1 MIELKKYTLR
11 TDQGP
16 YLELN
21 EDDVEVDLSN
31 NLFMLF
37 DGFGGS
43 NVGDKTVRE
52 LKDNIKKFYTR
63 IGGDPDSTLP
73 FYYSYRYLLEGNAL
87 INSMHYAHKLLI
99 EQNSQLEISSRGGS
113 SAVVGALD
121 ENIITLSSTGN
132 CLCYLFRDG
141 HLDTLMSPDTVSYF
155 SFDHYQRHYH
165 TAPLSGFGL
174 FEDLHLNVK
183 ELKLMDGDTLIF
195 LSDGVYSRL
204 DRSEVIFVLNKQNST
219 DEEKIDDLFD
229 MANERGNMD
238 NQSALII
245 QF

>member
-1 MIELKKYTLR
+1 MIELKKFTYR
-11 TDQGP
+11 THQGP

-43 NVGDKTVRE
+43 NSGDRAVRE
-52 LKDNIKKFYTR
+52 LKENIKKFYTK

-73 FYYSYRYLLEGNAL
+73 FYYSYKYLLEGNAL
-87 INSMHYAHKLLI
+87 LNSMHYAHKILKD
-99 EQNSQLEISSRGGS
+99 QNGEKELSSRGGA
-113 SAVVGALD
+113 SAVIGALD
-121 ENIITLSSTGN
+121 DNILTISSTGN
-132 CLCYLFRDG
+132 CMAYLFKEG
-141 HLDTLMSPDTVSYF
+141 HLEVIIPPDTISYF
-155 SFDHYQRHYH
+155 SYDHYQRHFH

-174 FEDLHLNVK
+174 FDDLHLTVREVK
-183 ELKLMDGDTLIF
+183 LAKGDAFVF
-195 LSDGVYSRL
+195 LSDGVFSRL
-204 DRSEVIFVLNKQNST
+204 EKTELIFTLNKHNAS

-229 MANERGNMD
+229 MANERGNLD
-238 NQSALII
+238 NQSALIL